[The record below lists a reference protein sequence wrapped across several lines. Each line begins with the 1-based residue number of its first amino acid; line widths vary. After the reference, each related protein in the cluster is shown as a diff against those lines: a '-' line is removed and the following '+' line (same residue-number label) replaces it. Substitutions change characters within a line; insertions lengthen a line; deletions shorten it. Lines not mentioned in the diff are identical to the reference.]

1 MIRPNHFHT
10 SFSAL
15 ARSVSPEVDREIA
28 MVLIAFE
35 LKLNPNPTGVRVN
48 RWQTWLQQTYK
59 KSTTYIRY
67 KKNPVRVYNL
77 QSEPGLEPSNRY
89 VRQRP
94 VYVKPEMGW
103 KLWLQYPPPATVKAV
118 GKAWNEW
125 TQERPWRH
133 RCHFHSR
140 AQLIRWLFCWFPSPK
155 STQRQQQ
162 TNIKTRHPSAVP
174 AQHGSRSQLQSTVGM
189 YNDSIQRATSPAASA
204 CELGVLPSRLRC
216 LSPVTLRLR
225 PIAAGRAKCC
235 LAGLTGG
242 GCQSRCLK
250 GGHNRHAGIV

>member
-1 MIRPNHFHT
+1 
-10 SFSAL
+10 
-15 ARSVSPEVDREIA
+15 
-28 MVLIAFE
+28 
-35 LKLNPNPTGVRVN
+35 
-48 RWQTWLQQTYK
+48 
-59 KSTTYIRY
+59 
-67 KKNPVRVYNL
+67 
-77 QSEPGLEPSNRY
+77 
-89 VRQRP
+89 
-94 VYVKPEMGW
+94 MGW
-103 KLWLQYPPPATVKAV
+103 KLWLQYSPPATTAKAI

-162 TNIKTRHPSAVP
+162 TNIKTHHPSAVP

-242 GCQSRCLK
+242 GCQCRCLK
-250 GGHNRHAGIV
+250 GGHNRHAGFVWCFGERGTARPIYLHVPLSPWAWVVPRIHECLIEFRACGCYLQRSFFSLFSLSPFTDMDIGYSKYANCPRTHSQRYDEGSKSSA